1 MRIKRSSLSKGTIG
15 GAGLVFDR
23 FKSWSNSNSKGIIC
37 PSCQHSNQEGT
48 KVCTRCYYQIDR
60 PSFQQSSGLGDDEST
75 DLLDQL
81 MSEFEEEEGEEEPT
95 TLSFAFDD
103 LTVEVSQYGE
113 DDEVQLDRKPDFDS
127 MIPLVDEV
135 DEEYELTADDIPQF
149 VQKFEVP
156 RSLEEEDEVLI
167 QRTIDLI
174 QPNAETANFI
184 QPLPPSEIIE
194 ANETG
199 SPTGED
205 TGIEADD
212 FDGDGKIDEFEEA
225 FAKEPP
231 SITNRHS
238 IPPAP
243 SVPIPKL
250 IAIPVDEDQEPE
262 LPEQSVQLPSA
273 PVLTSGERELTYPL
287 DQQVNHSF
295 WPWQQQG
302 EWPVPEII
310 KQLQAAFRSAK
321 EQNTAQTTV
330 LLDEVGPHLG
340 NRTSLIYSVGKLLM
354 SIGRNTE
361 AQRMVESAYETNPE
375 DPDVTRAKEKLI
387 S

>member
-1 MRIKRSSLSKGTIG
+1 M
-15 GAGLVFDR
+15 VFDR
-23 FKSWSNSNSKGIIC
+23 FKSWSNSNPKGIVC

-81 MSEFEEEEGEEEPT
+81 MSEIEEDEVESETIAP
-95 TLSFAFDD
+95 SFAFDD

-113 DDEVQLDRKPDFDS
+113 GDEVQLDRKPDFDS
-127 MIPLVDEV
+127 FTPPIEEI

-156 RSLEEEDEVLI
+156 KSPVEEEGEEISV
-167 QRTIDLI
+167 QRTIELI
-174 QPNAETANFI
+174 QPNAETPNFT
-184 QPLPPSEIIE
+184 QPMNTNEIIE
-194 ANETG
+194 ANEIG
-199 SPTGED
+199 SPAREVEGIGE
-205 TGIEADD
+205 DD

-225 FAKEPP
+225 FARGGSPL
-231 SITNRHS
+231 TNANP
-238 IPPAP
+238 IPPAT
-243 SVPIPKL
+243 SIPIPKL
-250 IAIPVDEDQEPE
+250 TAIPIHEEKEPE
-262 LPEQSVQLPSA
+262 ADIERPVQLPSA
-273 PVLTSGERELTYPL
+273 PVLPPGEEEPVSSLYQNDP
-287 DQQVNHSF
+287 SF
-295 WPWQQQG
+295 WPWQQQD
-302 EWPVPEII
+302 EWPVPEVI

-321 EQNTAQTTV
+321 EQNKAQTTV

-354 SIGRNTE
+354 SIGRNSE
-361 AQRMVESAYETNPE
+361 AQRMVESAYEINPE
-375 DPDVTRAKEKLI
+375 DPDVARAKEKLT

>member
-1 MRIKRSSLSKGTIG
+1 ME
-15 GAGLVFDR
+15 LVFDR
-23 FKSWSNSNSKGIIC
+23 FKSWSNSNSKGVVC

-95 TLSFAFDD
+95 TPSFAFDD
-103 LTVEVSQYGE
+103 LTVEVSQYGK
-113 DDEVQLDRKPDFDS
+113 DDEVQLDRKPDFGS
-127 MIPLVDEV
+127 KPPVDEV

-156 RSLEEEDEVLI
+156 RSSEEEEEVLN
-167 QRTIDLI
+167 QRTIELI
-174 QPNAETANFI
+174 QPNAETPNFI

-199 SPTGED
+199 SPIGEGA
-205 TGIEADD
+205 GIEADD

-225 FAKEPP
+225 FAKESP
-231 SITNRHS
+231 SIANSHS
-238 IPPAP
+238 IPSAP
-243 SVPIPKL
+243 SVPIPK
-250 IAIPVDEDQEPE
+250 ITAVPVHEEEAPESTEEP
-262 LPEQSVQLPSA
+262 PVQLPSA
-273 PVLTSGERELTYPL
+273 PVLSSGEREPNNPL

-295 WPWQQQG
+295 WPWQQQD

-340 NRTSLIYSVGKLLM
+340 NRPSLIYSVGKLLM

-361 AQRMVESAYETNPE
+361 AKRMVESAYETNPE
-375 DPDVTRAKEKLI
+375 DPDVVRAKEKLI

>member
-1 MRIKRSSLSKGTIG
+1 ME
-15 GAGLVFDR
+15 LVFDR
-23 FKSWSNSNSKGIIC
+23 FKSWGNSNSKGLVC
-37 PSCQHSNQEGT
+37 PSCQHSNQEGA

-81 MSEFEEEEGEEEPT
+81 MSEFEEDEGEEESATP
-95 TLSFAFDD
+95 SFAFDD
-103 LTVEVSQYGE
+103 LTVEVFQYGE
-113 DDEVQLDRKPDFDS
+113 DDEVQLDRKPDIDS
-127 MIPLVDEV
+127 MTSSIDEV
-135 DEEYELTADDIPQF
+135 EEEYELTADDIPQF

-156 RSLEEEDEVLI
+156 RSSEEEEEVLN
-167 QRTIDLI
+167 QRTIELI
-174 QPNAETANFI
+174 QPNAETPIFI
-184 QPLPPSEIIE
+184 EPLPPSEIIE
-194 ANETG
+194 ANERG
-199 SPTGED
+199 SPIGED
-205 TGIEADD
+205 SEIEVDD
-212 FDGDGKIDEFEEA
+212 FDGDGKIDEFEKA
-225 FAKEPP
+225 FAKDP
-231 SITNRHS
+231 SQTTNS
-238 IPPAP
+238 NNIPSAP

-250 IAIPVDEDQEPE
+250 TSVPVQEEMAPE
-262 LPEQSVQLPSA
+262 FPEQPVQLPSA
-273 PVLTSGERELTYPL
+273 PALQFGEREPTNSF
-287 DQQVNHSF
+287 DQQVNTSF
-295 WPWQQQG
+295 WPWQQQD

>member
-1 MRIKRSSLSKGTIG
+1 M
-15 GAGLVFDR
+15 VFDR
-23 FKSWSNSNSKGIIC
+23 FKSWSNSSQKGIVC

-81 MSEFEEEEGEEEPT
+81 MSEIEEGEEENEPSPP
-95 TLSFAFDD
+95 SFAFDD

-113 DDEVQLDRKPDFDS
+113 DDEIQLDRKPDFD
-127 MIPLVDEV
+127 PFTTPAVEV
-135 DEEYELTADDIPQF
+135 EEEYELTADDIPQF

-156 RSLEEEDEVLI
+156 SSPLEEEEELEH
-167 QRTIDLI
+167 RTIDLI
-174 QPNAETANFI
+174 QPNAETPNFT
-184 QPLPPSEIIE
+184 QPLDSSEIIE
-194 ANETG
+194 ANEIG
-199 SPTGED
+199 SPSREVEVVEEG
-205 TGIEADD
+205 D
-212 FDGDGKIDEFEEA
+212 FDGDGKVDEFEEA
-225 FAKEPP
+225 FARGTSPSTNEPP
-231 SITNRHS
+231 

-243 SVPIPKL
+243 SIPMPRLTATPIHEEKPSE
-250 IAIPVDEDQEPE
+250 AIETPT
-262 LPEQSVQLPSA
+262 QLPSA
-273 PVLTSGERELTYPL
+273 PVIPMGEQETDDAPF
-287 DQQVNHSF
+287 QTKPSF
-295 WPWQQQG
+295 WPWQQQD

-321 EQNTAQTTV
+321 EQNKAQTTV

-354 SIGRNTE
+354 SIGRNSE
-361 AQRMVESAYETNPE
+361 AQRMVDSAYEANPE
-375 DPDVTRAKEKLI
+375 DPDVARAKEKLT